1 MLPEVKRI
9 LFATDLSANALFAF
23 RYAAFLAR
31 QCDAEIEI
39 LHVMEP
45 PSTDAMM
52 TMEAYF
58 DKRYREQ
65 KHQERI
71 ERALITIQGRLDKFC
86 ETELSNDP
94 VSKEL
99 VVRKEVRS
107 GYPAEAILRQAE
119 RWSSHMIVM
128 GANEKGARQTFLGT
142 VAKQVLR
149 RARIPVVVVPMQK
162 PRKKEKK

>member
-1 MLPEVKRI
+1 MLPEVKKI

-31 QCDAEIEI
+31 KCDAEIDI

-45 PSTDAMM
+45 PSADAMM
-52 TMEAYF
+52 AMEAYF

-65 KHQERI
+65 KHKERI
-71 ERALITIQGRLDKFC
+71 ERALATIQERLEAFC
-86 ETELSNDP
+86 ETELSSDP
-94 VSKEL
+94 VCKQL

-107 GYPAEAILRQAE
+107 GYPAEMILRQAV
-119 RWSSHMIVM
+119 RWESGMIVM
-128 GANEKGARQTFLGT
+128 AANAKGARQTFLGT

-149 RARIPVVVVPMQK
+149 RARVPVVVVPMET
-162 PRKKEKK
+162 PLKKEKG